1 LLVLFGSLIGSIGMV
16 FLKKASA
23 HLHKGFLHIIS
34 INAAAGVTLFLIS
47 SLFYLK
53 AISHGQ
59 LSVLYPM
66 VSLSYVWTQVW
77 AGFSSTNPSLARS
90 SWAWGW
96 LWRARSSS
104 VWEVSL
110 LHPLSASAIG
120 LLACVDAPKA
130 QAGFTLV

>member
-1 LLVLFGSLIGSIGMV
+1 MTSTPLSSILLVLFGSLIGSVGMV

-34 INAAAGVTLFLIS
+34 VNAAAGVALFLIS

-77 AGFSSTNPSLARS
+77 AKLFFHEPFTREKFLGLGLVLAG
-90 SWAWGW
+90 A
-96 LWRARSSS
+96 
-104 VWEVSL
+104 VFV
-110 LHPLSASAIG
+110 G
-120 LLACVDAPKA
+120 L
-130 QAGFTLV
+130 GS

>member
-1 LLVLFGSLIGSIGMV
+1 MTSTPLSSILLVLFGSLIGSIGMV

-34 INAAAGVTLFLIS
+34 VNAAAGVTLFLVS

-77 AGFSSTNPSLARS
+77 ARLFFH
-90 SWAWGW
+90 
-96 LWRARSSS
+96 
-104 VWEVSL
+104 E
-110 LHPLSASAIG
+110 PLTREKFFG
-120 LLACVDAPKA
+120 LGLVV
-130 QAGFTLV
+130 AGAVFVGLGS